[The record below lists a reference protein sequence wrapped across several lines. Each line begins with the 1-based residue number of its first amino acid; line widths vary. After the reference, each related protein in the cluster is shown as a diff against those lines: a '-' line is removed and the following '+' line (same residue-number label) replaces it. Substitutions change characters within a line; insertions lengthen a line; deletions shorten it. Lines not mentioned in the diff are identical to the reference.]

1 MTQSD
6 QTPKAE
12 MLDDDDLDNLNGGFE
27 AWPAKWKGFSLDGK
41 SDSNVA
47 GITADQK
54 TIIGG
59 FKSMSG
65 MSSETELN
73 TSSNLLGNLK
83 S

>member
-1 MTQSD
+1 MTDSN
-6 QTPKAE
+6 KSKNAE
-12 MLDDDDLDNLNGGFE
+12 VLDDEALDNLHGGFE

-41 SDSNVA
+41 SADAVA

-65 MSSETELN
+65 MD
-73 TSSNLLGNLK
+73 
-83 S
+83 